1 MNEINIDPTFAVNDY
16 NKPKMLSNKETY
28 VNNIMMLLFGK
39 PGFYPS
45 IPSIGMDIQQYL
57 YKFEDEINVEDIK
70 NKLSIQCKDFLPEI
84 QNGDLDVMKTVYN
97 ERMLLIFKL
106 PLIDD
111 TNDCDVV
118 IGVTTNTR
126 GEIVY
131 NFVESSKAQIL

>member
-1 MNEINIDPTFAVNDY
+1 MSTINIDPTFTVNAY

-28 VNNIMMLLFGK
+28 VNNILMLLFGK

-57 YKFEDEINVEDIK
+57 YKFEDEINVESIK
-70 NKLSIQCKDFLPEI
+70 NKLSKQCKDFLPEI
-84 QNGDLDVMKTVYN
+84 QNGEFDVIKTTYKDQI
-97 ERMLLIFKL
+97 LLLFKL

-118 IGVTTNTR
+118 VGVTTNSR

-131 NFVESSKAQIL
+131 NFIETNKSQIL